1 MNNAFVSDNAV
12 MDLPPSGTRD
22 DSAAASLAPSVK
34 RDGAQPSSLAIWAA
48 AAVVAVCV
56 LCDFFMAP
64 GFMRVR
70 QNPAGIAASWFFAL
84 VGCTLAQG
92 NLLAAWLVWSEGP
105 FLRRLLLHW
114 GVAGL
119 LCWLWIAGLAFS
131 ARQHDSAMVGS
142 IVVLAVPLVSI
153 AAQLPLW
160 IARLAFGWRI
170 VRQVSEVSTID
181 EEPLTIRGLMLATL
195 LVAVAFGL
203 ARLMPNIPR
212 GKEAALGPPL
222 LLTAAISTI
231 AMLPAG
237 RLLLG
242 MRRLGHALTWSVVYA
257 ALLIGL
263 VGVVVEL
270 QIRFAPSSLAPYFAY
285 VWLSSLMLGFAATL
299 MLTGI
304 VARAFGYRLARGR
317 RRLST

>member
-1 MNNAFVSDNAV
+1 MSNELGSESALI
-12 MDLPPSGTRD
+12 DLTPSGAPD
-22 DSAAASLAPSVK
+22 DSEPSLGRSLKPGGTRASWIAMAMA
-34 RDGAQPSSLAIWAA
+34 G
-48 AAVVAVCV
+48 VA
-56 LCDFFMAP
+56 LCALSDFFLAP
-64 GFMRVR
+64 GFMSLR
-70 QNPAGIAASWFFAL
+70 QNPPGIGASWFFAL

-105 FLRRLLLHW
+105 FFRRLLLHW

-119 LCWLWIAGLAFS
+119 LCWLWIAGLALV
-131 ARQHDSAMVGS
+131 ARPNDMAMVGS

-160 IARLAFGWRI
+160 VARLVFGWRI
-170 VRQVSEVSTID
+170 VRRESGMSILPEP
-181 EEPLTIRGLMLATL
+181 PLTIRGLMLATL
-195 LVAVAFGL
+195 LVAVAFAL

-212 GKEAALGPPL
+212 GQEAALGPPFL
-222 LLTAAISTI
+222 LAAFISTI
-231 AMLPAG
+231 AMLPAA

-242 MRRLGHALTWSVVYA
+242 MRRFGLALTWSGVYA

-263 VGVVVEL
+263 VWLVVEL
-270 QIRFAPSSLAPYFAY
+270 LIHFAPGALAPYFAY